1 MSDVG
6 ASLLRYSGLG
16 QLDGAGRMNSKG
28 KFQARP
34 NAILTERYQRQ
45 VFPELKAQPVGGVAG
60 PDEDV
65 QRGQQ

>member
-1 MSDVG
+1 MGDVG
-6 ASLLRYSGLG
+6 APLLRYSSLG

-28 KFQARP
+28 KFQTRP
-34 NAILTERYQRQ
+34 HTILTERYQRE
-45 VFPELKAQPVGGVAG
+45 VFPELQAQPVGGVAG